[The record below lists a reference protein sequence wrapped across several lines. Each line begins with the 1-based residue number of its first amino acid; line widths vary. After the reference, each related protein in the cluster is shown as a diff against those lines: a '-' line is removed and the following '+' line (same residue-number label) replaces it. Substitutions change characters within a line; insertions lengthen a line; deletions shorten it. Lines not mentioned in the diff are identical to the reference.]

1 MLRDTLAS
9 QEQLPGACARF
20 RKSLPRRAPPT
31 LAQRETTI
39 RQGLNVQEAY
49 CMVPGRDP
57 QSS

>member
-9 QEQLPGACARF
+9 LEQLPDACARF
-20 RKSLPRRAPPT
+20 RKNLPRRTPPT

-49 CMVPGRDP
+49 SMVPNRDP
-57 QSS
+57 QNG